1 MTTFSE
7 RKQQISISILRKL
20 DLIYL
25 RSKRCPKIHM
35 DYGHT
40 CSHTSLAQL
49 LGFQKF
55 LNKHSTL
62 GTFYY
67 DKDKSIFGCLIFF
80 LGFIHPPL
88 MPIAL

>member
-55 LNKHSTL
+55 FKQ
-62 GTFYY
+62 TFN
-67 DKDKSIFGCLIFF
+67 SGHF
-80 LGFIHPPL
+80 LL
-88 MPIAL
+88 

>member
-49 LGFQKF
+49 LGFQIQLWTLFIMIKIKVF
-55 LNKHSTL
+55 LNVSSFL
-62 GTFYY
+62 
-67 DKDKSIFGCLIFF
+67 

-88 MPIAL
+88 VPIELFVCLK

>member
-7 RKQQISISILRKL
+7 RKQQISMSILCKL

-49 LGFQKF
+49 LGFQLWALSIMIKIKLF
-55 LNKHSTL
+55 LNVSSFL
-62 GTFYY
+62 
-67 DKDKSIFGCLIFF
+67 

-88 MPIAL
+88 VPIELFVCLR